1 MKKQV
6 WGLALASVLAAVIGA
21 RSAEAV
27 LIFGST
33 PFAGAGGFSA
43 TVAWE
48 VFAPGDGGSYLPN
61 ADATFDYF
69 YIVTNTST
77 TASLGNAIT
86 TFNVGNP
93 NGSVISTV
101 GSLPLGGATPT
112 LSLVLAGGTSYLFFT
127 PSICPPGLP
136 APCGGLTSSDRLFLT
151 SPDGP
156 TNVLGGLIASGGA
169 TDSQLVPGPQP
180 PQPFIPEPASMGLF
194 GLGLGALG
202 FARRRRK
209 SA

>member
-27 LIFGST
+27 LIAGVT
-33 PFAGAGGFSA
+33 PFVGAGGFSA

-48 VFAPGDGGSYLPN
+48 VYAPGDATSYLPN

-69 YIVTNTST
+69 YIVTNTSP
-77 TASLGNAIT
+77 TAITGNAIT

-101 GSLPLGGATPT
+101 GSLSLGAATPT
-112 LSLVLAGGTSYLFFT
+112 ASFAGLGGTSYLFFT

-180 PQPFIPEPASMGLF
+180 FIPEPASLGLLGMGLS
-194 GLGLGALG
+194 ALG
-202 FARRRRK
+202 FGRFVRRK
-209 SA
+209 KA